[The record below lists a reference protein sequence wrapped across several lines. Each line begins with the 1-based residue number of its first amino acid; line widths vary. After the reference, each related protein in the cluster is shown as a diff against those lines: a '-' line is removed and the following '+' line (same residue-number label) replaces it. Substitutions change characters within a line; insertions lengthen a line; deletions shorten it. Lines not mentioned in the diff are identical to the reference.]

1 MANAIYPTY
10 RNILGTTGQ
19 PNLTSA
25 DIRAILV
32 DTGTYTYSSA
42 HDFLDD
48 VAGGA
53 RIAVSST
60 LGSPTFASVAT
71 GVFDAADVTFTA
83 VSGSSVEAI
92 ILYVHTGVEATSR
105 LLAYIDTGVTGLP
118 FTPSGGDVTIQW
130 PAGGIF
136 IL

>member
-1 MANAIYPTY
+1 MANAVYPTY

-19 PNLTSA
+19 PNLTTA

-53 RIAVSST
+53 RIAVSGT
-60 LGSPTFASVAT
+60 LTTPTFASVAT
-71 GVFDAADVTFTA
+71 GVFDADDVTFTA
-83 VSGSSVEAI
+83 VSGASVEAI
-92 ILYVHTGVEATSR
+92 ILYVHTGVESTSR
-105 LLAYIDTGVTGLP
+105 LLAYLDTGVTGLP
-118 FTPSGGDVTIQW
+118 FTPSGGNVTIQW
-130 PAGGIF
+130 AAGGIF

>member
-1 MANAIYPTY
+1 M
-10 RNILGTTGQ
+10 LGTTGQ
-19 PNLTSA
+19 PDLTSV

-32 DTGTYTYSSA
+32 DTGTYTYSAA
-42 HDFLDD
+42 HNFLDD
-48 VAGGA
+48 VAAGA
-53 RIAVSST
+53 RIAVSGAMT
-60 LGSPTFASVAT
+60 GKTFASVAT
-71 GVFDAADVTFTA
+71 GVFDADDVTFSS
-83 VSGSSVEAI
+83 VSGASVEAI

-118 FTPSGGDVTIQW
+118 FTPSGGNVTIQW